1 MSKTKWTVDLV
12 KGLLYR
18 RDGDGFTCAV
28 GAVCSKAGELVQIL
42 RRGQAKHK
50 ICVWT
55 WDADRSTSTSACGYK
70 SRWFDDDPRNKVH
83 GTNYC
88 HACGGK
94 VVWKEKELT
103 YERKEN
109 LGADRV

>member
-42 RRGQAKHK
+42 RRGQAKPK
-50 ICVWT
+50 ICVW
-55 WDADRSTSTSACGYK
+55 WFHENVACPPIWRSSCKPVWAHERRGFYTHCPG
-70 SRWFDDDPRNKVH
+70 
-83 GTNYC
+83 
-88 HACGGK
+88 CGGK
-94 VVWKEKELT
+94 IIWKKKT
-103 YERKEN
+103 
-109 LGADRV
+109 